1 MILAH
6 IAGIPVEE
14 TLPQAAAAASG
25 AATVALGLVVAR
37 LGGVRRKRRRS
48 RRRLHAKPRQ
58 FADTILD
65 VPAADTGLAPQG
77 PRIQLELRTPD

>member
-14 TLPQAAAAASG
+14 TLPQATAAASG

-37 LGGVRRKRRRS
+37 LGGLRRKRRRS
-48 RRRLHAKPRQ
+48 RRS
-58 FADTILD
+58 
-65 VPAADTGLAPQG
+65 
-77 PRIQLELRTPD
+77 LRT